1 MSAPTEMTADTL
13 TAHFYQPAAPEAEG
27 TLDRL
32 LATSAEMRR
41 LWAGEE

>member
-1 MSAPTEMTADTL
+1 VLRDGAI
-13 TAHFYQPAAPEAEG
+13 EAEG
-27 TLDRL
+27 TLDHL